1 MIGCGRRPTPVDREE
16 VVADVVEAPVR
27 DGGELGARDAVDASC
42 LAALD
47 DDGGNVEAL
56 SFGSES
62 FLRGP
67 DFELAVEDGCCE
79 RGWTFASTSSWL
91 LVLLSVPTEGVTVPA

>member
-16 VVADVVEAPVR
+16 LDADVAEAPAS
-27 DGGELGARDAVDASC
+27 DGGELGELGARDAADASC

-47 DDGGNVEAL
+47 DVGGNVEAL

-62 FLRGP
+62 FLRGLG
-67 DFELAVEDGCCE
+67 FELAVEDGC
-79 RGWTFASTSSWL
+79 RKQGWAFASK
-91 LVLLSVPTEGVTVPA
+91 LS